1 MIRILISVLL
11 LCPAWV
17 LGQPVASKATWPAA
31 DASSSPA
38 VKSDTLRVMA
48 YNIRVGKGMDLVND
62 LERTA
67 GVIGEQRP
75 DVVMLQEVDSVTSR
89 TGRVDQAQELG
100 RLTGMHAV
108 FASAIS
114 HAGGKYGVALL
125 SREPP
130 LSVKRVPLPGRE
142 EARALLFVEF
152 EEFVASSTHFSLT
165 EEDRVESARI
175 IILEAALCGK
185 PLLVGGD
192 FNAHPGTEPLEV
204 LLREFEILSDG
215 VSPTFP
221 ADNPDRCIDYIFG
234 SAGVF
239 RVVHSEVVEEPVAS
253 DHRPVVVHVV
263 IGNNK

>member
-11 LCPAWV
+11 LCPAWA
-17 LGQPVASKATWPAA
+17 LGQPVASKATWPLA
-31 DASSSPA
+31 DASSIPS

-108 FASAIS
+108 FASAIR

-142 EARALLFVEF
+142 EERALLFVEF
-152 EEFVASSTHFSLT
+152 EEFIAASTHFSLT

-175 IILEAALCGK
+175 IIREAALCGK

-204 LLREFEILSDG
+204 LLRELELLSDG

-239 RVVHSEVVEEPVAS
+239 RVVHSEVVEEPVTS